1 MKTSVNHEKVHS
13 LEHEHILSGIVKC
26 PICGSSMYGNVNRKK
41 RKDGTLY
48 KEYFYYACKHRRM
61 VDGHSCTYFTMEFK
75 QRNYVGTMKVP
86 LRNSVATKRKLVEIL
101 RFRHFSRHVVFDT
114 EGDKYRTLGGLAQ
127 PLP

>member
-1 MKTSVNHEKVHS
+1 
-13 LEHEHILSGIVKC
+13 
-26 PICGSSMYGNVNRKK
+26 MYGNVNRKK

-61 VDGHSCTYFTMEFK
+61 VDGHSCAYFTMELK

-101 RFRHFSRHVVFDT
+101 RFRHFSRHVVFYT